1 MFRFMSNCMLWAS
14 VNILTIGPVCLQC
27 IHRDLAAR
35 NVLVTKDR
43 LVKIGDFG
51 LARDIDNDSNYVV
64 RGNVCQMILILH
76 HSLVAKFWI
85 FFHPFSHMMFVPAV
99 CQVRLPVK
107 WMAPE
112 STFQGI
118 YTMKS
123 DVWAYGIL
131 LWEIFSLGS
140 LRHAFSV
147 SSKNKHPINSCAMIN
162 TNSVCLPTGLRC
174 YSIPRNEGGSH
185 VLFND

>member
-1 MFRFMSNCMLWAS
+1 M
-14 VNILTIGPVCLQC
+14 VCLQC

-64 RGNVCQMILILH
+64 RGNVCEMMLILH
-76 HSLVAKFWI
+76 DSLVAKFWI
-85 FFHPFSHMMFVPAV
+85 FSHHFSHVTWVTFAV

-118 YTMKS
+118 YTIKS

-140 LRHAFSV
+140 LRQ
-147 SSKNKHPINSCAMIN
+147 HP
-162 TNSVCLPTGLRC
+162 P
-174 YSIPRNEGGSH
+174 
-185 VLFND
+185 